1 MRVWTSFRLD
11 NESVLKSLVH
21 RTFTNTA
28 IELVPRDHDN
38 TGPGLVFFDTVSAE
52 LCGFLREVTRGRD
65 ECVLAVGASR
75 SCFDS
80 GNCWQLLNA
89 GASDVLAWDRSDDP
103 GADIAARLLRSEAVE
118 TLMRSPA
125 VQETLVG
132 QSPRWKSVLRQIIEA
147 ARFTSASVMI
157 QGESG
162 TGKELVARV
171 IHNLDPRKNKGMLV
185 VLDCTTVVPS
195 LSGSEFFGHEKGS
208 FTGAI
213 AARDGAFAKAHGG
226 TLFLDEIG
234 ELSLPLQAELLRV
247 IQEGM
252 YKRVG
257 SDVWRQADFRL
268 LCATNRDLL
277 KEADEGRFRKD
288 LYYRIAAWVCVL
300 PSLRERVDDIPLLAQ
315 HFLKA
320 AGSNGKPLQLDGAVK
335 EFLLRRA
342 YPGNIRELK
351 HLVAR
356 ICSRHEGPGPIT
368 VGDVPPEER
377 PVAEWHETG
386 WDDDQFEQQVRRAL
400 AQGVTLRQLS
410 RSVGEIAIRVAI
422 AEEGNIRG
430 AATRL
435 GVSTRALHLRKA
447 AHREPRAV
455 KHQQQESQRVQGNK
469 RGGMDGLRGRIE
481 QLAKVVPRID
491 VPLEG
496 RLNPRTR
503 LGEG

>member
-1 MRVWTSFRLD
+1 MRVWSFFRLD
-11 NESVLKSLVH
+11 NESALKSAVH
-21 RTFTNTA
+21 RALTSTP
-28 IELVPRDHDN
+28 IELVPYDHHSS
-38 TGPGLVFFDTVSAE
+38 GPGLVFFDAMSAE
-52 LCGFLREVTRGRD
+52 LCGFLREVTRGGER
-65 ECVLAVGASR
+65 VLAIGASR

-80 GNCWQLLNA
+80 ENCWQLLGA
-89 GASDVLAWDRSDDP
+89 GASDVLAWDYSDDP
-103 GADIAARLLRSEAVE
+103 GADIAARLLRLESVDM
-118 TLMRSPA
+118 LMRSPL

-132 QSPRWKSVLRQIIEA
+132 QSPKWKSVLRQIVEV
-147 ARFTSASVMI
+147 ARFTSASVML

-171 IHNLDPRKNKGMLV
+171 IHNLDPRKDKGALV

-213 AARDGAFAKAHGG
+213 ATRDGAFATAHGG

-277 KEADEGRFRKD
+277 KEAAEGRFRKD
-288 LYYRIAAWVCVL
+288 LYYRIAAWVCAL
-300 PSLRERVDDIPLLAQ
+300 PSLRERIDDIPLLAQ

-320 AGSNGKPLQLDGAVK
+320 ARSNGKPLELDGAVK

-377 PVAEWHETG
+377 PVAESHEST
-386 WDDDQFEQQVRRAL
+386 WDDDIERHIRRAL
-400 AQGVTLRQLS
+400 AHGLTLRQLS
-410 RSVGEIAIRVAI
+410 RSVGEVAIRVAI

-435 GVSTRALHLRKA
+435 GVSARALHLRKA
-447 AHREPRAV
+447 AHRE
-455 KHQQQESQRVQGNK
+455 
-469 RGGMDGLRGRIE
+469 
-481 QLAKVVPRID
+481 
-491 VPLEG
+491 
-496 RLNPRTR
+496 
-503 LGEG
+503 